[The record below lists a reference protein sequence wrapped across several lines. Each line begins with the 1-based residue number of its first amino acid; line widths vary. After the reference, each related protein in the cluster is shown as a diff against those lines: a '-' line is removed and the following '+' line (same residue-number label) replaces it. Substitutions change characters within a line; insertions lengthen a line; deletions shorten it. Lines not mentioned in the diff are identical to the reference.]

1 MMVLM
6 TRRRFLSRS
15 ASAASVTAA
24 AATVGGGLGAVLLGG
39 CGGQLRAPDV
49 AALFNPDRVLAAGR
63 PQRIPFALLDPGGE
77 GAVALPS
84 TDDAL
89 VAVEL
94 TRDGEV
100 LDRIEVAGHVV
111 AHDHVGDV
119 GDHQHSDLYRYYP
132 ARFTMPEPGIYDL
145 VITAVDSG
153 FGRPPSTSLP
163 VQAFDPADISVPL
176 PGDPMPLVP
185 TPTFADPAGVDRL
198 CTRPDPCPFHESSF
212 DEVMTNG
219 RPSALLVATPA
230 FCSTAYC
237 GPVVE
242 TMIEAAAAVDG
253 VDIVHAEVYA
263 NPDEVDGN
271 FADPAIR
278 LAPAVIAARLTFEP
292 VLFLVSSDGVLV
304 DRIDNVFDVDEA
316 VAALTG
322 LT

>member
-1 MMVLM
+1 MARI
-6 TRRRFLSRS
+6 TRRRFLTRS
-15 ASAASVTAA
+15 ASAVTATAA
-24 AATVGGGLGAVLLGG
+24 ATTFGGGLSAVLLGG
-39 CGGQLRAPDV
+39 CGEQLRAPDV

-63 PQRIPFALLDPGGE
+63 PQRIPFALINPGGE
-77 GAVALPS
+77 GGVALPS

-89 VAVEL
+89 VTVEL
-94 TRDGEV
+94 IRDGEI

-111 AHDHVGDV
+111 SHDHVGEV

-145 VITAVDSG
+145 MISVDSG
-153 FGRPPSTSLP
+153 FGNPTSTSLP
-163 VQAFDPADISVPL
+163 VQAFDPADITVPL
-176 PGDPMPLVP
+176 PGDPMPAVA

-198 CTRPDPCPFHESSF
+198 CTRPDPCPFHEDSF
-212 DEVMTNG
+212 DTLMTNG

-237 GPVVE
+237 GPVVD
-242 TMIEAAAAVDG
+242 TMIEASAAVDG

-263 NPDEVDGN
+263 NTDEVDGN

-292 VLFLVSSDGVLV
+292 VLLLVSSDGVLV

-316 VAALTG
+316 IDALSA
-322 LT
+322 LA

>member
-1 MMVLM
+1 MARI
-6 TRRRFLSRS
+6 TRRRFLTRS
-15 ASAASVTAA
+15 ASAVTATAA
-24 AATVGGGLGAVLLGG
+24 ATTFGGGLSAVLLGG
-39 CGGQLRAPDV
+39 CGEQLRAPDV

-63 PQRIPFALLDPGGE
+63 PQRIPFALINPGGE
-77 GAVALPS
+77 GGVALPS

-89 VAVEL
+89 VTVEL
-94 TRDGEV
+94 IRDGEI

-111 AHDHVGDV
+111 SHDHVGEV

-145 VITAVDSG
+145 MISVDSG
-153 FGRPPSTSLP
+153 FGNPTSTSLP
-163 VQAFDPADISVPL
+163 VQAFDPADITVPL
-176 PGDPMPLVP
+176 PGDPMPAVA

-198 CTRPDPCPFHESSF
+198 CTRPDPCPFHEDSF
-212 DEVMTNG
+212 DTLMTNG

-237 GPVVE
+237 GPVVD
-242 TMIEAAAAVDG
+242 TMIEASAAVDG

-263 NPDEVDGN
+263 NTDEVDGN

-316 VAALTG
+316 IDALSA
-322 LT
+322 LA

>member
-1 MMVLM
+1 M
-6 TRRRFLSRS
+6 
-15 ASAASVTAA
+15 
-24 AATVGGGLGAVLLGG
+24 LLGG
-39 CGGQLRAPDV
+39 CGEQLRSPEV
-49 AALFNPDRVLAAGR
+49 VALFNPDRVLAAGR
-63 PQRIPFALLDPGGE
+63 PQRIPFALIDPGGD
-77 GAVALPS
+77 GGVALPG
-84 TDDAL
+84 TDEAL
-89 VAVEL
+89 VAVAL

-100 LDRIEVAGHVV
+100 LDRIDVAGHVV
-111 AHDHVGDV
+111 AHDHVGEV

-145 VITAVDSG
+145 EITAVDSG
-153 FGRPPSTSLP
+153 FASPPSTSLP
-163 VQAFDPADISVPL
+163 VQAFDPSDISVPL
-176 PGDPMPLVP
+176 PGDPMPVVA

-198 CTRPDPCPFHESSF
+198 CTRPDPCPFHRDSF

-242 TMIEAAAAVDG
+242 TMIEAAAVVDG
-253 VDIVHAEVYA
+253 IDIVHAEVYA
-263 NPDEVDGN
+263 NPQEVDGN
-271 FADPAIR
+271 VADPAIR

-316 VAALTG
+316 VSALSALT
-322 LT
+322 

>member
-1 MMVLM
+1 MARMN
-6 TRRRFLSRS
+6 RRRFLTRS
-15 ASAASVTAA
+15 ASAVTATA
-24 AATVGGGLGAVLLGG
+24 VATTFGGGLSAVLLGG
-39 CGGQLRAPDV
+39 CGEQLRAPDV

-63 PQRIPFALLDPGGE
+63 PQRIPFALIDPGGE
-77 GAVALPS
+77 GGVALPS

-94 TRDGEV
+94 TRDGEI

-111 AHDHVGDV
+111 AHDHVGEV
-119 GDHQHSDLYRYYP
+119 IAHQHSDLYRYYP

-145 VITAVDSG
+145 VITVVDSG
-153 FGRPPSTSLP
+153 FGNPTSISLP
-163 VQAFDPADISVPL
+163 VQAFDPADINVPL
-176 PGDPMPLVP
+176 PGDQMPIVV

-198 CTRPDPCPFHESSF
+198 CTRPDPCPFHEDSF
-212 DEVMTNG
+212 DVLMTNG

-242 TMIEAAAAVDG
+242 TMIEAAPAVEG

-271 FADPAIR
+271 IADPAIR
-278 LAPAVIAARLTFEP
+278 LAPAVITTRLTFEP

-316 VAALTG
+316 VDALRA
-322 LT
+322 LA